1 MKIVPYDEFVTD
13 DVVRAVQAARTA
25 DEKRSADFFEGAQW
39 CRDNMSGYVRELTTC
54 GECIFSHKLHRDLF
68 CRQLR
73 RSSVPETEI
82 RVEATD
88 FCSFGIRRGMNNG

>member
-1 MKIVPYDEFVTD
+1 MKIVPYDECVTD

-54 GECIFSHKLHRDLF
+54 GDCIYTGICF
-68 CRQLR
+68 
-73 RSSVPETEI
+73 
-82 RVEATD
+82 AG
-88 FCSFGIRRGMNNG
+88 SFGGRASRKRR